1 MKVLALALA
10 LGFTAAPVMAAAK
23 TPVSKGHHAAKH
35 SKVKTKSHVK
45 RANKASHLKSANRNR
60 VN

>member
-10 LGFTAAPVMAAAK
+10 LCFAAVPVQAAVK
-23 TPVSKGHHAAKH
+23 NKVHHSKSA
-35 SKVKTKSHVK
+35 KVKTKSHVK
-45 RANKASHLKSANRNR
+45 RANKAGRLKRANKNR

>member
-1 MKVLALALA
+1 MKVVALA
-10 LGFTAAPVMAAAK
+10 LGLYFAAVPVQAAAK
-23 TPVSKGHHAAKH
+23 HKGNHASKH

-45 RANKASHLKSANRNR
+45 RAKASGLKSANRRR